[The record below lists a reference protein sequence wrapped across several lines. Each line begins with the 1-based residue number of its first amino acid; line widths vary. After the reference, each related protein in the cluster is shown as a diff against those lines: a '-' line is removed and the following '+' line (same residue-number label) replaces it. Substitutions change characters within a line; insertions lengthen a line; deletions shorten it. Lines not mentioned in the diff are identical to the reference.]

1 MALMARVLLLTLFLL
16 ELIYIFAGL
25 KPADGFPNPALAPII
40 ALHLPNAFA
49 AMIAAVGAGWYGIQ
63 YLRRRDLLLDSR
75 STVAAQLAAL
85 FALLTTTTGAVF
97 AKVQWGAYW
106 NWDPKQTCV
115 AALLLVYAAYFLLRA
130 SFDDPEKRAAI
141 SAVYV
146 VFASVLTPTLGY
158 VIPTYFVDQSLHPKK
173 ASFDRSYKMA
183 IWPTTFGL
191 VALMFWMQKLA
202 VRTERIRLQL
212 DAREESIG

>member
-1 MALMARVLLLTLFLL
+1 MALLLRVLLLTVVLL
-16 ELIYIFAGL
+16 ELVYIFVGL
-25 KPADGFPNPALAPII
+25 KPAQGFPNPELAPII

-49 AMIAAVGAGWYGIQ
+49 AMVAAVAAGWYGIQ
-63 YLRRRDLLLDSR
+63 YLRRRDLMMDSR

-85 FALLTTTTGAVF
+85 FALMTTTTGSVF

-141 SAVYV
+141 AAVYV

-158 VIPTYFVDQSLHPKK
+158 VIPTFFVGQSLHPKK
-173 ASFDRSYKMA
+173 ASFDASYRMA
-183 IWPTTFGL
+183 IWPTTFAL
-191 VALMFWMQKLA
+191 VGMMLWMQGLA
-202 VRTERIRLQL
+202 VRLERMRLRL
-212 DAREESIG
+212 EAREESRG

>member
-1 MALMARVLLLTLFLL
+1 MMARAALLALFLF
-16 ELIYIFAGL
+16 ELTYIFVGL
-25 KPADGFPNPALAPII
+25 KPAQGFPNPELAPII

-49 AMIAAVGAGWYGIQ
+49 AVVAAVAAGWYGIQ
-63 YLRRRDLLLDSR
+63 YLRRRDPLLDSR
-75 STVAAQLAAL
+75 STVSAQLATL

-130 SFDDPEKRAAI
+130 SFDDPEKRASI

-173 ASFDRSYKMA
+173 ASFDSSYKMA
-183 IWPTTFGL
+183 IWPTTMGL
-191 VALMFWMQKLA
+191 VSMMFWMQKLA
-202 VRTERIRLQL
+202 VRSERIRLRL
-212 DAREESIG
+212 DVVEESRG